1 MQFYISVTKTKKL
14 KNILN
19 SMGSVLVSLSGGVDS
34 ALLLQI
40 ASETLK
46 EKVKAVTFTSSIF
59 SKNDLMK
66 AENLAKNL
74 KVVHKKIKF
83 DILALR
89 AFCKND
95 KMRCHICKTQMI
107 EELKKEAKKQGI
119 SHIVDGS
126 NIDDTKDYRPGL
138 KVAQKSGIKSPLLEA
153 GFGKEEIRQE
163 AKKRKIEIWNTP
175 SSACLASR
183 IAYGTAINRSNLL
196 IIEKG
201 EEFLHQLGFK
211 EVRMRYHPPIARI
224 EVSTQEITR
233 LTELPIRDEVVKNLK
248 ELGVK
253 YITLDLS
260 GFRSGSMNDLLS

>member
-1 MQFYISVTKTKKL
+1 
-14 KNILN
+14 
-19 SMGSVLVSLSGGVDS
+19 MGSVLVSLSGGVDS
-34 ALLLQI
+34 TLLLQI

-59 SKNDLMK
+59 LKDDLMR
-66 AENLAKNL
+66 AGNIAKRLNIY
-74 KVVHKKIKF
+74 HIKIKF
-83 DILALR
+83 DILSHSD
-89 AFCKND
+89 FCKND
-95 KMRCHICKTQMI
+95 KMRCHICKTRMI

-126 NIDDTKDYRPGL
+126 NIDDMKDYRPGL

-153 GFGKEEIRQE
+153 GLGKEEIRQE
-163 AKKRKIEIWNTP
+163 AQKRKLEIWNTP

-183 IAYGTAINRSNLL
+183 IAYGTSINRNNLS

-201 EEFLHQLGFK
+201 EEFLHQLGFR

-224 EVSTQEITR
+224 EVSTQEIAR
-233 LTELPIRDEVVKNLK
+233 LAELPIRDEVVKNLK

>member
-1 MQFYISVTKTKKL
+1 
-14 KNILN
+14 
-19 SMGSVLVSLSGGVDS
+19 MGSVLVSLSGGVDS
-34 ALLLQI
+34 TLLLQI

-59 SKNDLMK
+59 LKDDLMR
-66 AENLAKNL
+66 AENLAKSL
-74 KVVHKKIKF
+74 KVNHIKIKF
-83 DILALR
+83 DILSQGD
-89 AFCKND
+89 FCKND
-95 KMRCHICKTQMI
+95 KTRCHICKTRMI

-119 SHIVDGS
+119 GHIVDGS
-126 NIDDTKDYRPGL
+126 NIDDMKDYRPGL

-153 GFGKEEIRQE
+153 GLGKEEIRQE
-163 AKKRKIEIWNTP
+163 AQKRKLEIWNTP

-183 IAYGTAINRSNLL
+183 IAYGTSINRNNLS

-201 EEFLHQLGFK
+201 EEFLHQLGFR

-224 EVSTQEITR
+224 EVSTQEIAR
-233 LTELPIRDEVVKNLK
+233 LAELPIRDEVVKNLK

>member
-1 MQFYISVTKTKKL
+1 
-14 KNILN
+14 
-19 SMGSVLVSLSGGVDS
+19 MGSVLVSLSGGVDS
-34 ALLLQI
+34 ALLLHI

-59 SKNDLMK
+59 LKDDLMR

-74 KVVHKKIKF
+74 KVDHIKIKF
-83 DILALR
+83 DILSQR
-89 AFCKND
+89 DFCKND

-119 SHIVDGS
+119 SYIVDGS
-126 NIDDTKDYRPGL
+126 NIDDMKDYRPGL

-153 GFGKEEIRQE
+153 GLGKEEIRQE
-163 AKKRKIEIWNTP
+163 AKKRKIEIWNMP

-183 IAYGTAINRSNLL
+183 IAYDTSINRNNLS

-201 EEFLHQLGFK
+201 EDFLHQLGFR
-211 EVRMRYHPPIARI
+211 EVRMRYHPPIVRI
-224 EVSTQEITR
+224 EVSTQEIER
-233 LTELPIRDEVVKNLK
+233 LAELPIRDEVVKKFK
-248 ELGVK
+248 ELVVK

-260 GFRSGSMNDLLS
+260 GFRSGSMNDILS